1 MRGEIRK
8 SLIINGKTHFT
19 VEEYL
24 AFENNSA
31 EKHEYYRGEIF
42 LTDHRIPATKG
53 MEVEDPAPEYQKKYF
68 TIDEYLALERASN
81 QKHEYFQGEIFAMAG
96 ASIRHNKIFSNVF
109 GELAIRLKGK
119 PCQPFGSDT
128 RVHIPN
134 NSLFTYPDISIFC
147 GDIFSF
153 DKEEDAF
160 IEPTVIIEILSKST
174 EDYDRGG
181 KFKLYRAIP
190 SLKEYILID
199 SEEVCV
205 EIFCV
210 NNSNHWE
217 LRDEHK
223 TPEADMEIVS
233 VGIKLNLKEVYNGT
247 KLF

>member
-1 MRGEIRK
+1 
-8 SLIINGKTHFT
+8 
-19 VEEYL
+19 
-24 AFENNSA
+24 
-31 EKHEYYRGEIF
+31 
-42 LTDHRIPATKG
+42 
-53 MEVEDPAPEYQKKYF
+53 
-68 TIDEYLALERASN
+68 
-81 QKHEYFQGEIFAMAG
+81 
-96 ASIRHNKIFSNVF
+96 
-109 GELAIRLKGK
+109 
-119 PCQPFGSDT
+119 
-128 RVHIPN
+128 
-134 NSLFTYPDISIFC
+134 DISIFC